1 MKIIRYSSTGFTPQK
16 QTHHIK
22 SFEFWLD
29 LNPKDYPEREYTMQK
44 LKQQHTLFYNQHRA
58 DLQEGLWF
66 FIDGHKNNQ
75 SLNHLKHKVPCYEAD
90 IPDDIMV
97 YDCNL
102 EKIIPITDQLVQW
115 AGCYIPK
122 RLCNQ
127 ITNIRRRI
135 NKKREYIVSNN

>member
-1 MKIIRYSSTGFTPQK
+1 MS
-16 QTHHIK
+16 
-22 SFEFWLD
+22 LD
-29 LNPKDYPEREYTMQK
+29 QKDYPKHLQYSIQK
-44 LKQQHTLFYNQHRA
+44 LKKEKILFYNQHRA
-58 DLQEGLWF
+58 DLQEGLCF

-135 NKKREYIVSNN
+135 NKKESI

>member
-1 MKIIRYSSTGFTPQK
+1 MKIIRYSTTTFTPQK

-22 SFEFWLD
+22 SFESWINF
-29 LNPKDYPEREYTMQK
+29 NPEDCPKHLQYTMQQ
-44 LKQQHTLFYNQHRA
+44 LKAQKITFYNQHKE

-75 SLNHLKHKVPCYEAD
+75 SLNHLKCKVPCYEAE
-90 IPDDIMV
+90 IPDNIMV

-102 EKIIPITDQLVQW
+102 EKIIPLTDPLVYW

-122 RLCNQ
+122 RLCSQ
-127 ITNIRRRI
+127 ITNIRRRR
-135 NKKREYIVSNN
+135 K

>member
-1 MKIIRYSSTGFTPQK
+1 MKIIRYSTTAFTPQK

-22 SFEFWLD
+22 SFESWIN
-29 LNPKDYPEREYTMQK
+29 LNPEDCPKHLQYTMQQ
-44 LKQQHTLFYNQHRA
+44 LKAQKITFYNQHKE

-75 SLNHLKHKVPCYEAD
+75 SLNHLKCKVPCYEAE
-90 IPDDIMV
+90 IPDNIMV

-102 EKIIPITDQLVQW
+102 EKIIPLTDPLVYW

-122 RLCNQ
+122 RLCSQ
-127 ITNIRRRI
+127 ITNIRRRR
-135 NKKREYIVSNN
+135 K

>member
-1 MKIIRYSSTGFTPQK
+1 MKIIRYSSTAFTPQK
-16 QTHHIK
+16 QTYHLK
-22 SFEFWLD
+22 NFEFWFD
-29 LNPKDYPEREYTMQK
+29 LNPRDYPYVEYAMQE
-44 LKQQHTLFYNQHRA
+44 LKQQHINFYNEHKE

-75 SLNHLKHKVPCYEAD
+75 SLNHLKHKVTCYEAE

-102 EKIIPITDQLVQW
+102 EKIIPITDHSVYW

-122 RLCNQ
+122 RLCKQ
-127 ITNIRRRI
+127 ITNIKRR
-135 NKKREYIVSNN
+135 

>member
-1 MKIIRYSSTGFTPQK
+1 MKIIRYSTTAFMPQE

-22 SFEFWLD
+22 LFESWVN
-29 LNPKDYPEREYTMQK
+29 LNSEDYPKHLQYTMQQ
-44 LKQQHTLFYNQHRA
+44 LKEKRILFYNQHKE

-75 SLNHLKHKVPCYEAD
+75 SLNHLKHRVPCYEAE

-102 EKIIPITDQLVQW
+102 EKIIPLTDSLVQW

-122 RLCNQ
+122 RLCSQ
-127 ITNIRRRI
+127 ITNIRRRR
-135 NKKREYIVSNN
+135 K